1 MPRKAAT
8 SAMATAAADPPHG
21 APTLGSRLSRL
32 TLDSGRSALL
42 HAGWL
47 VQAQL
52 GMMLSWSWFGGLGGV
67 ALWWALLALGP
78 RARSQPAP
86 AALVVAALAACAG
99 LVLAMQMGRSAA
111 GLLGWG
117 LHILAWAW
125 LCRLPG
131 LGLSH
136 PRLRSEGWLGLLGG
150 LLLAAG
156 LAASPEL
163 WQARWPLLC
172 ALLQLLHSAD
182 TGSTDDASDCV

>member
-1 MPRKAAT
+1 MHAAEVLR
-8 SAMATAAADPPHG
+8 SPPALWQLGMRLATG
-21 APTLGSRLSRL
+21 
-32 TLDSGRSALL
+32 SGRSALL

-67 ALWWALLALGP
+67 ALWWALLALWP
-78 RARSQPAP
+78 KARSRPSA
-86 AALVVAALAACAG
+86 AALVGAALAACAG
-99 LVLAMQMGRSAA
+99 LVLAMHMGRSTA

-125 LCRLPG
+125 LCSRTAPLLGTSHSG
-131 LGLSH
+131 L
-136 PRLRSEGWLGLLGG
+136 RAQGWLGLLGG

-172 ALLQLLHSAD
+172 ALLLLAPWLI
-182 TGSTDDASDCV
+182 GQVEP